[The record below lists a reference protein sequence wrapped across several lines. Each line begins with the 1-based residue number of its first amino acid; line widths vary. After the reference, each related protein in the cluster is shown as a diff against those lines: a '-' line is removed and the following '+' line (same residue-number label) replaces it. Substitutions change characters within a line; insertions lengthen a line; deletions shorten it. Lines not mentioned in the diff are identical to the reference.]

1 MIEKVFQITHVIFDL
16 DGLLLDTET
25 INAKVNHTIA
35 GRYGKTFDLSVKVK
49 IAGRSTLDSAQILVE
64 MLQLPVTPEAY
75 LEERKAIIY
84 DLYPQA
90 KPLKG
95 AIRLTRHLHR
105 HQIPQALASSSSRH
119 HFNLKTSHQ
128 PWFSLFD
135 CIVLG
140 DDPALK
146 QSKPAP
152 DIFLI
157 AAERLGASPKH
168 CLVFEDAVAGMQ
180 AAKAAG
186 MSVVVVPAP
195 DIDPQLYQ
203 NADQILTS
211 LEEFEPQ
218 LWQLPKF

>member
-1 MIEKVFQITHVIFDL
+1 M

-35 GRYGKTFDLSVKVK
+35 GRYGKTFNLCVKVK
-49 IAGRSTLDSAQILVE
+49 IAGRSTLDSAKILVE

-95 AIRLTRHLHR
+95 AISLTRHLHR
-105 HQIPQALASSSSRH
+105 HHIPQALASSSSRH
-119 HFNLKTSHQ
+119 HYNLKTTAHQ
-128 PWFSLFD
+128 QWFSLFD

-152 DIFLI
+152 DIFLLT
-157 AAERLGASPKH
+157 AERLGASPKH

-186 MSVVVVPAP
+186 MSVVVVPDP

-211 LEEFEPQ
+211 LGEFEPQ
-218 LWQLPKF
+218 LWQLPN